1 MHNNSMNEFLPK
13 SGKLDIGHE
22 YTDRDDE
29 IVNEALDLLRIHF
42 EFSAPDL
49 AGISMILTP
58 DKMPHEAVI
67 NRIASDWE
75 GTSTEDCERKAFL
88 FNAEEMFLPDGYPE
102 SSHAEPYS
110 TLRRAAR
117 TLRQQHRERYNLCD
131 GQPNNSVNG
140 SLMIIDIP
148 HPAAYG
154 VEIPPA
160 ELREFFVQCSY
171 DTLGGNLQGAQTQGH
186 DTVSVVI
193 VAPSAFS
200 AVAAEDESLWYCLSH
215 YGGTEVRPTEY
226 LRTRSITVPLSS
238 APYPSRYTAG
248 RQ

>member
-1 MHNNSMNEFLPK
+1 MDKLLSNSGTPE
-13 SGKLDIGHE
+13 IGHE
-22 YTDRDDE
+22 YTEKDDE
-29 IVNEALDLLRIHF
+29 LINDALNLLRIHF

-75 GTSTEDCERKAFL
+75 STSTEDCERKAFL

-160 ELREFFVQCSY
+160 ELREFFVQCAY
-171 DTLGGNLQGAQTQGH
+171 DSLGGNLQGVQTPGY
-186 DTVSVVI
+186 DTVSVVV

-200 AVAAEDESLWYCLSH
+200 AVAAEDESLWYCLSY
-215 YGGTEVRPTEY
+215 YGGTEVRPIEY
-226 LRTRSITVPLSS
+226 AHSNRKT
-238 APYPSRYTAG
+238 
-248 RQ
+248 QW

>member
-1 MHNNSMNEFLPK
+1 MDKLLSNSSTPE
-13 SGKLDIGHE
+13 IGHE
-22 YTDRDDE
+22 YTEKDE
-29 IVNEALDLLRIHF
+29 ELINDALNLLRIHF

-75 GTSTEDCERKAFL
+75 STSIEDCERKAFL

-110 TLRRAAR
+110 TLQRAAR
-117 TLRQQHRERYNLCD
+117 TLRQQHREQYNLCD

-140 SLMIIDIP
+140 SLMIVDIP

-160 ELREFFVQCSY
+160 ELREFFVQCAY
-171 DTLGGNLQGAQTQGH
+171 DSLGGNLQGAQNPGH
-186 DTVSVVI
+186 DTVSVVV
-193 VAPSAFS
+193 VAPAAFS
-200 AVAAEDESLWYCLSH
+200 AVAAEDESLWYCLNH
-215 YGGTEVRPTEY
+215 YGGTEIRPIEY
-226 LRTRSITVPLSS
+226 VHSNRKT
-238 APYPSRYTAG
+238 
-248 RQ
+248 QW

>member
-1 MHNNSMNEFLPK
+1 MDKLLSNSSTPE
-13 SGKLDIGHE
+13 IGRE
-22 YTDRDDE
+22 YTEKDDE
-29 IVNEALDLLRIHF
+29 LINDALNLLQLHF

-58 DKMPHEAVI
+58 DKMPHEAII
-67 NRIASDWE
+67 NRIANDWE
-75 GTSTEDCERKAFL
+75 STSTEDCERKAFL

-186 DTVSVVI
+186 DTVSVVV

-215 YGGTEVRPTEY
+215 YGGTEIRPIEY
-226 LRTRSITVPLSS
+226 VHSNRKT
-238 APYPSRYTAG
+238 
-248 RQ
+248 QW

>member
-1 MHNNSMNEFLPK
+1 MDKLLSNNSAPE
-13 SGKLDIGHE
+13 IGHE
-22 YTDRDDE
+22 YTEKDDE
-29 IVNEALDLLRIHF
+29 LINDALNLLRIHF

-75 GTSTEDCERKAFL
+75 STSTEDCERKAFL

-160 ELREFFVQCSY
+160 ELREFFVQCAY
-171 DTLGGNLQGAQTQGH
+171 DSLGGNLQGAQTPGY
-186 DTVSVVI
+186 DTVSVVV

-200 AVAAEDESLWYCLSH
+200 AVAAEDESLWYCLSY
-215 YGGTEVRPTEY
+215 YGGTEVRPIEY
-226 LRTRSITVPLSS
+226 AHSNRKT
-238 APYPSRYTAG
+238 
-248 RQ
+248 QW

>member
-1 MHNNSMNEFLPK
+1 MDKLLSNSSTPE
-13 SGKLDIGHE
+13 IGRE
-22 YTDRDDE
+22 YTEKDDE
-29 IVNEALDLLRIHF
+29 LINDALNLLRIHF
-42 EFSAPDL
+42 EFSAPAL

-75 GTSTEDCERKAFL
+75 STSTEDCERKAFL

-110 TLRRAAR
+110 TLQRAAR

-171 DTLGGNLQGAQTQGH
+171 DSLGGNLQGAQNPGH
-186 DTVSVVI
+186 DTVSVVV

-200 AVAAEDESLWYCLSH
+200 AVAAEDESLWYCLNH
-215 YGGTEVRPTEY
+215 YGGTEIRPIEY
-226 LRTRSITVPLSS
+226 VHSNCKT
-238 APYPSRYTAG
+238 
-248 RQ
+248 QW